1 MKGILKIWFR
11 DKETGLTFSGT
22 AENVE
27 KGEENFWWDDKMEF
41 WSSRQDVWFRDDL
54 IIGFIFHHPEEIDE
68 SGREKGKVTIEM
80 ENGK

>member
-1 MKGILKIWFR
+1 
-11 DKETGLTFSGT
+11 
-22 AENVE
+22 
-27 KGEENFWWDDKMEF
+27 MEF

-80 ENGK
+80 ENGEEIEAKYEFIPTQP